1 MSWDVSLYKF
11 DRIYAS
17 LDDMPNDQRPLPMG
31 TLEQVQQAI
40 SGVFAN
46 TDWSDPIWGIFHSA
60 VGSIEF
66 NIGKDDPVISVGL
79 HVRASE
85 TIVGAILQLCS
96 RQQWQA
102 IDISNGSFLDQ
113 SKSPEEGLRQ
123 WQAYRDQI
131 AGLYET

>member
-11 DRIYAS
+11 SRTYAA
-17 LDDMPNDQRPLPMG
+17 LDDIPNDERPLPLG
-31 TLEQVQQAI
+31 TLKQVQLAI
-40 SGVFAN
+40 STVFAN
-46 TDWSDPIWGIFHSA
+46 TDWSDPIWGIFDSP

-85 TIVGAILQLCS
+85 AIVGAILELCS

-102 IDISNGSFLDQ
+102 IDISNGSFLDH
-113 SKSPEEGLRQ
+113 SKSPAEGLRQ
-123 WQAYRDQI
+123 WQEYRDQVVSQ
-131 AGLYET
+131 YET